1 VEGARVRVSLIFGS
15 KGFGRL
21 EKKNQSD
28 SPEIVGQLDTHL
40 GSSQGEV
47 DLALWQNSQMTL
59 WTWGLGKQTW

>member
-15 KGFGRL
+15 RGFGRM

-47 DLALWQNSQMTL
+47 S
-59 WTWGLGKQTW
+59 GLGNLAK

>member
-1 VEGARVRVSLIFGS
+1 M
-15 KGFGRL
+15 

-47 DLALWQNSQMTL
+47 S
-59 WTWGLGKQTW
+59 GLGNLAK